1 MDQDRFDPEVVATV
15 WMGWPHRLWT
25 WRELGLKLRRY
36 APGSSIRQP
45 GADPLAFLARGGEMG
60 AIMRNHDWTG
70 LSLGAPETWPQPLR
84 TAVRFMLN
92 TGHPMYIWWG
102 AEGACLYNDAYRA
115 SIGPERHP
123 SSLGRPVR
131 EVWAEIWD
139 IIGPQIEQV
148 MAGGPAT
155 WHENQLVPI
164 TRHGKR
170 EDVYWTYSYGPIDD
184 PDAAN
189 GIGGVLV
196 VCTETTATVL
206 AERERAAQADR
217 QRHLFEQAPSFMAI
231 LEGPEHRITFAN
243 AAYMRLVGDREVI
256 GRRVSDAL
264 PEAAAQGYLELLDR
278 VFQSG
283 VAYSATSAKFI
294 VEAAFGE
301 AANER
306 YLDFVYQPI
315 TDAEGHVT
323 GVFVE
328 GHDVTERTLT
338 ESALRASEARLH
350 ELNANLEWHVAKRA
364 ADLQAS
370 EARLRNIFETSYQLQ
385 GLIDLEGTL
394 LDANAT
400 SLAVIG
406 RPLKDVVGKKF
417 WDTPWFTATS
427 GMPEM
432 VRAAV
437 TAAGKGETVRVEI
450 SVQLPSGLRSFDF
463 SIRPIWGADGEV
475 VAIVTEAVDIT
486 ERRLA
491 EEHLRQ
497 SQKLEAMGQLT
508 GGVAHDFNNLL
519 TPIIGS
525 LDMLLRSGVGSERER
540 RLMNGGMKSAERART
555 LVQRLLAFSRRQP
568 LQVESVDV
576 VSLIAGMAE
585 LLASTLGPRINM
597 VVESAM
603 DLPSAKADPNQLEM
617 AILNLSVNARD
628 AMPDGGSLRI
638 AAATE
643 VVGVGHR
650 SGLPPETY
658 ICVSVTDTGVGM
670 DKATARRA
678 IEPFFSTKGI
688 GQGTGLGLSMVH
700 GLAAQLGGAL
710 TIHSIP
716 GQGTTIEL
724 WLRVGGRIPPIAR
737 KVVEIE
743 QPIRRLGTVLLVDDE
758 ELVRMSTGH
767 MLTEL
772 GFVVSEASSA
782 EEALRIVDSN
792 AMIDVLITDH
802 LMPGMTGVDLAYAT
816 RKRRPAVAVLV
827 ISGFAEMEGI
837 APDLPRLTKPFRQAD
852 LAAALADLRA
862 E

>member
-1 MDQDRFDPEVVATV
+1 
-15 WMGWPHRLWT
+15 
-25 WRELGLKLRRY
+25 
-36 APGSSIRQP
+36 
-45 GADPLAFLARGGEMG
+45 
-60 AIMRNHDWTG
+60 
-70 LSLGAPETWPQPLR
+70 
-84 TAVRFMLN
+84 
-92 TGHPMYIWWG
+92 
-102 AEGACLYNDAYRA
+102 
-115 SIGPERHP
+115 
-123 SSLGRPVR
+123 
-131 EVWAEIWD
+131 
-139 IIGPQIEQV
+139 

-184 PDAAN
+184 PHAAN

-217 QRHLFEQAPSFMAI
+217 QRRLFEQAPSFMAI

-243 AAYMRLVGDREVI
+243 AAYMRLVGDREVV
-256 GRRVSDAL
+256 GHRFSDAL

-278 VFQSG
+278 VFRSS
-283 VAYSATSAKFI
+283 VAYNATSAKFT

-306 YLDFVYQPI
+306 YLDFVFQPI

-323 GVFVE
+323 GIFVE

-364 ADLQAS
+364 AELQAS
-370 EARLRNIFETSYQLQ
+370 EARLRHIFETSYQLQ
-385 GLIDLEGTL
+385 GLIDRDGTL

-406 RPLKDVVGKKF
+406 RPLDDVVGKKF
-417 WDTPWFTATS
+417 WDTPWVTATS

-437 TAAGKGETVRVEI
+437 SAAGRGETVRQEV
-450 SVQLPSGLRSFDF
+450 SVQLPSGVRSFDF

-475 VAIVTEAVDIT
+475 VAIVPEAVDIT

-555 LVQRLLAFSRRQP
+555 LVQRLLAFARRQP
-568 LQVESVDV
+568 LQVDSVDV
-576 VSLIAGMAE
+576 ASLIGGMAE
-585 LLASTLGPRINM
+585 LLASTLGPRISM
-597 VVESAM
+597 VVESAN

-628 AMPDGGSLRI
+628 AMPNGGSLRI
-638 AAATE
+638 AAVRE

-650 SGLPPETY
+650 SGLPPEIY
-658 ICVSVTDTGVGM
+658 ICISVTDTGVGM
-670 DKATARRA
+670 DAATVRRA

-710 TIHSIP
+710 TISSMP

-724 WLRVGGRIPPIAR
+724 WLRVGGQTPPVAR
-737 KVVEIE
+737 NAVEIE

-758 ELVRMSTGH
+758 ELVRMTTGH
-767 MLTEL
+767 MLAEL
-772 GFVVSEASSA
+772 GFIVFEASSA
-782 EEALRIVDSN
+782 EEALRIVDSD

-802 LMPGMTGVDLAYAT
+802 LMPGMTGVDLAYAA

-852 LAAALADLRA
+852 LAAALAGLRA

>member
-1 MDQDRFDPEVVATV
+1 MDQHRFDLRSGGDR
-15 WMGWPHRLWT
+15 MD
-25 WRELGLKLRRY
+25 GLAAPSMSMKGGGLNLRRY
-36 APGSSIRQP
+36 ESGSSFRQP
-45 GADPLAFLARGGEMG
+45 GADPLAFLAGGGEMG

-70 LSLGAPETWPQPLR
+70 SSLSAPETWPQPLR

-123 SSLGRPVR
+123 GSLGRPVR

-164 TRHGKR
+164 TRHGRR

-184 PDAAN
+184 PDATN

-206 AERERAAQADR
+206 AERERAAQAER
-217 QRHLFEQAPSFMAI
+217 QRRLFEQAPSFMAI

-243 AAYMRLVGDREVI
+243 AAYMRLVGDREVV
-256 GRRVSDAL
+256 GRSFSDAV
-264 PEAAAQGYLELLDR
+264 PEVAAQGYLELLDR
-278 VFQSG
+278 VFRSG
-283 VAYSATSAKFI
+283 VAYNATSAKFT
-294 VEAAFGE
+294 VEAAAGE

-306 YLDFVYQPI
+306 FLDFVFQPI

-350 ELNANLEWHVAKRA
+350 EMNANLEWHVAKRA

-385 GLIDLEGTL
+385 GLIDRDGTL

-400 SLAVIG
+400 SLAVIE
-406 RPLKDVVGKKF
+406 RPLDDVVGKKF

-427 GMPEM
+427 GMPKM

-437 TAAGKGETVRVEI
+437 SAAGRGETVREEI
-450 SVQLPSGLRSFDF
+450 SVQLPSGVRSFDF

-525 LDMLLRSGVGSERER
+525 LDMLLHSGVGSERER

-568 LQVESVDV
+568 LQVDSVDV
-576 VSLIAGMAE
+576 ASLIAGMAE
-585 LLASTLGPRINM
+585 LLARYFGSTH
-597 VVESAM
+597 
-603 DLPSAKADPNQLEM
+603 Q
-617 AILNLSVNARD
+617 
-628 AMPDGGSLRI
+628 
-638 AAATE
+638 
-643 VVGVGHR
+643 H
-650 SGLPPETY
+650 
-658 ICVSVTDTGVGM
+658 
-670 DKATARRA
+670 
-678 IEPFFSTKGI
+678 
-688 GQGTGLGLSMVH
+688 
-700 GLAAQLGGAL
+700 
-710 TIHSIP
+710 
-716 GQGTTIEL
+716 
-724 WLRVGGRIPPIAR
+724 GGR
-737 KVVEIE
+737 
-743 QPIRRLGTVLLVDDE
+743 
-758 ELVRMSTGH
+758 
-767 MLTEL
+767 
-772 GFVVSEASSA
+772 
-782 EEALRIVDSN
+782 
-792 AMIDVLITDH
+792 
-802 LMPGMTGVDLAYAT
+802 
-816 RKRRPAVAVLV
+816 KRQ
-827 ISGFAEMEGI
+827 GFALSQSR
-837 APDLPRLTKPFRQAD
+837 P
-852 LAAALADLRA
+852 
-862 E
+862 

>member
-1 MDQDRFDPEVVATV
+1 MD
-15 WMGWPHRLWT
+15 
-25 WRELGLKLRRY
+25 GLAAPSMSMNGGGLNLRRY
-36 APGSSIRQP
+36 EPGSSFWQP
-45 GADPLAFLARGGEMG
+45 GADPLAFLAGGGEMG

-70 LSLGAPETWPQPLR
+70 SSLSAPETWSQPLR

-102 AEGACLYNDAYRA
+102 AEGACLYNDAYRV

-123 SSLGRPVR
+123 GSLGRPVR

-139 IIGPQIEQV
+139 IIGPQFEQV
-148 MAGGPAT
+148 MAGGPPT

-164 TRHGKR
+164 TRHGRR

-206 AERERAAQADR
+206 AERERAAQAER
-217 QRHLFEQAPSFMAI
+217 QRRLFEQAPSFIAI
-231 LEGPEHRITFAN
+231 LEGPEHRIAFTN
-243 AAYMRLVGDREVI
+243 AAYMRLVGDRQVV
-256 GRRVSDAL
+256 GRRFSDAL

-278 VFQSG
+278 VFRSG
-283 VAYSATSAKFI
+283 VAYNATSAKFT
-294 VEAAFGE
+294 VEIAFGE

-306 YLDFVYQPI
+306 YLDFVFQPI

-350 ELNANLEWHVAKRA
+350 EMNANLEWHVAKRA

-385 GLIDLEGTL
+385 GLIDLDGTL

-406 RPLKDVVGKKF
+406 RPIDDVVGKKF
-417 WDTPWFTATS
+417 WDTPWVTATS
-427 GMPEM
+427 GMPEK

-437 TAAGKGETVRVEI
+437 KAAGQGETVRKEI
-450 SVQLPSGLRSFDF
+450 SVKLPSGVRNFDF
-463 SIRPIWGADGEV
+463 SIRPIRGADGRV
-475 VAIVTEAVDIT
+475 VAIVPEAVDIT

-540 RLMNGGMKSAERART
+540 RLINGGMKSAERART

-568 LQVESVDV
+568 LQVDSVDV
-576 VSLIAGMAE
+576 GSLIAGMAE

-597 VVESAM
+597 VVESAR

-638 AAATE
+638 AAVRE

-650 SGLPPETY
+650 SGLPPGDLY
-658 ICVSVTDTGVGM
+658 MRQRDRYRRRHGCGYR
-670 DKATARRA
+670 TAR
-678 IEPFFSTKGI
+678 
-688 GQGTGLGLSMVH
+688 
-700 GLAAQLGGAL
+700 
-710 TIHSIP
+710 
-716 GQGTTIEL
+716 
-724 WLRVGGRIPPIAR
+724 
-737 KVVEIE
+737 
-743 QPIRRLGTVLLVDDE
+743 
-758 ELVRMSTGH
+758 
-767 MLTEL
+767 
-772 GFVVSEASSA
+772 
-782 EEALRIVDSN
+782 
-792 AMIDVLITDH
+792 
-802 LMPGMTGVDLAYAT
+802 Y
-816 RKRRPAVAVLV
+816 
-827 ISGFAEMEGI
+827 
-837 APDLPRLTKPFRQAD
+837 
-852 LAAALADLRA
+852 
-862 E
+862 

>member
-1 MDQDRFDPEVVATV
+1 MLDGPISVRSRSSGDRMDGLAAPSVDVEGVRLESQTLRTWFVDFGSRVRIPLLFSPAAARWARSCAT
-15 WMGWPHRLWT
+15 MIG
-25 WRELGLKLRRY
+25 
-36 APGSSIRQP
+36 PGS
-45 GADPLAFLARGGEMG
+45 
-60 AIMRNHDWTG
+60 
-70 LSLGAPETWPQPLR
+70 SLGAPETWPQPLR

-217 QRHLFEQAPSFMAI
+217 QRRLFEQAPSFMAI

-370 EARLRNIFETSYQLQ
+370 EARLRIFSKR
-385 GLIDLEGTL
+385 
-394 LDANAT
+394 AT
-400 SLAVIG
+400 SC
-406 RPLKDVVGKKF
+406 
-417 WDTPWFTATS
+417 
-427 GMPEM
+427 
-432 VRAAV
+432 
-437 TAAGKGETVRVEI
+437 RV
-450 SVQLPSGLRSFDF
+450 
-463 SIRPIWGADGEV
+463 
-475 VAIVTEAVDIT
+475 
-486 ERRLA
+486 
-491 EEHLRQ
+491 
-497 SQKLEAMGQLT
+497 
-508 GGVAHDFNNLL
+508 LL
-519 TPIIGS
+519 TWRGRCLTP
-525 LDMLLRSGVGSERER
+525 
-540 RLMNGGMKSAERART
+540 T
-555 LVQRLLAFSRRQP
+555 QP
-568 LQVESVDV
+568 LW
-576 VSLIAGMAE
+576 
-585 LLASTLGPRINM
+585 
-597 VVESAM
+597 
-603 DLPSAKADPNQLEM
+603 
-617 AILNLSVNARD
+617 
-628 AMPDGGSLRI
+628 
-638 AAATE
+638 
-643 VVGVGHR
+643 R
-650 SGLPPETY
+650 S
-658 ICVSVTDTGVGM
+658 S
-670 DKATARRA
+670 
-678 IEPFFSTKGI
+678 
-688 GQGTGLGLSMVH
+688 
-700 GLAAQLGGAL
+700 
-710 TIHSIP
+710 
-716 GQGTTIEL
+716 
-724 WLRVGGRIPPIAR
+724 GGRSR
-737 KVVEIE
+737 
-743 QPIRRLGTVLLVDDE
+743 TW
-758 ELVRMSTGH
+758 
-767 MLTEL
+767 
-772 GFVVSEASSA
+772 
-782 EEALRIVDSN
+782 
-792 AMIDVLITDH
+792 
-802 LMPGMTGVDLAYAT
+802 
-816 RKRRPAVAVLV
+816 
-827 ISGFAEMEGI
+827 
-837 APDLPRLTKPFRQAD
+837 
-852 LAAALADLRA
+852 
-862 E
+862 